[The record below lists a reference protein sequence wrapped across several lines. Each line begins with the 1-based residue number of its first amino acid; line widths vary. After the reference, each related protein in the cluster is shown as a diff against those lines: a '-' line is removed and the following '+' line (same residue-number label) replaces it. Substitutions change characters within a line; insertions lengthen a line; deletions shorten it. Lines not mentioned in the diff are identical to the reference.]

1 MWFLEP
7 KLKERI
13 EKAEMNGVVPTAA
26 QLAVF
31 EAQGPGTGGQ
41 SSRIRQG
48 GNIAIKGVLTK
59 KPSFLA
65 WLFGEDNTTYGEIIQ
80 AAAEADADETVD
92 SITLRI
98 DSPGGN
104 VDGFFDAA
112 DAIKAAQ
119 KPVQAIVEN
128 ATSAAYGLAAQ
139 AGKIIAAGR
148 GSFVGSIGVAAT
160 YYVSDWMV
168 DITSTDAPKKRPD
181 VRTEE
186 GKAVVVEELDAI
198 HALFADTIARGRG
211 VSVAE
216 INEKYGQGAVLLAE
230 DALARGMIDG
240 IGADAQPQKPAAA
253 STGKN
258 KEAKSMDSLKQLQ
271 AEAPE
276 VYAEAIAAGVAQERK
291 RIADHFMMGESS
303 GAMDIAHEA
312 IKAGTEMNAEMQA
325 KYLEAAKSKADE
337 ARRAA
342 DEAAAAQAAN
352 SAGQVSADTESRVV
366 AIVREELGLQ

>member
-1 MWFLEP
+1 M
-7 KLKERI
+7 
-13 EKAEMNGVVPTAA
+13 
-26 QLAVF
+26 
-31 EAQGPGTGGQ
+31 
-41 SSRIRQG
+41 
-48 GNIAIKGVLTK
+48 
-59 KPSFLA
+59 A
-65 WLFGEDNTTYGEIIQ
+65 WLFGEDNTTYGEIMQ
-80 AAAEADADETVD
+80 AVAEADADDTVD
-92 SITLRI
+92 MINLRI
-98 DSPGGN
+98 DSPGGH

-112 DAIKAAQ
+112 DAIKAAK
-119 KPVQAIVEN
+119 KPVVAMVDN

-148 GSFVGSIGVAAT
+148 GSFVGSIGVAQSQ
-160 YYVSDWMV
+160 YVSDSV
-168 DITSTDAPKKRPD
+168 VHVTSTEAPKKRPD
-181 VRTEE
+181 VRTPE
-186 GKAVVVEELDAI
+186 GKAAVVEELDAI

-211 VSVAE
+211 VSASE

-291 RIADHFMMGESS
+291 RIADHFMMGESA
-303 GAMDIAHEA
+303 GAMEIAHEA
-312 IKAGTEMNAEMQA
+312 IKTGTEMNADMQA

-342 DEAAAAQAAN
+342 DEAAAATAAD
-352 SAGQVSADTESRVV
+352 SAGQVSADADSRVV